1 MGDFIELNMSGD
13 KMTRARVAF
22 ALFCGLAVCCALMYV
37 TADASD
43 EAVLAEAPGS
53 HVHNIGGPS
62 SVASTDV
69 QKAGWIFTNTPDGRM
84 RLVDYLDNVEKKIE
98 AETTARKADVRA
110 VRAQMDR
117 NMAFN
122 QAARSKLKKALL
134 ARMARNERKTK
145 YDLHRA
151 MRFVQARFAHAAA
164 VQNARNKANIAASK
178 RIRARVAYEKKHA
191 ARQLHIAT
199 IAQQKALATVKS
211 AVNERIRQTDA
222 AVHKNAAQI
231 VSNAKA
237 ATKALNAA
245 VAMFDQKA
253 AKAQAGAAAGRSKLS
268 AQLAAQDKHT
278 RAWANQRLKVEMMK
292 TAAHFRRV
300 EDQMAKD
307 RAHADFALK
316 TATTRFSA
324 SLNAAKA
331 LNTKRFAKTVRK
343 INAARAEAKARVA
356 KAKGEFNLKLRLL
369 EATVK
374 NQKAKTLARIN
385 TLSGVVAKHKL
396 DQARVNANVNAEIKR
411 MIKIGQKRYDE
422 HLKKDKELKALVNS
436 NRAANAK
443 RLTAMSKSYMAQLDA
458 VENTMKKN
466 RAHASRRLAQ
476 ETAKLYAA
484 ISKSEKAQM
493 KVNGNLAKQTRRARM
508 DIAQGLRQAK
518 DDFSSRTAK
527 LHTVILDNDR
537 KFEKKLDKLTGIVR
551 ANAVKNQRGR
561 EAIAAIQKANKEQ
574 LSAAVQ
580 AAIRK
585 GEKRMQA
592 AENKLVALNKKT
604 KAALDLRIKTQISAL
619 RKRAEK
625 QIKAARKKSETMFSK
640 AEAQEAAAAKKSAAG
655 RLALSKRIAA
665 EKKMAKRLLDGA
677 VSTMERSLL
686 ALKTAT
692 RKKIK
697 KGRQH
702 VTDYANQIAKEAKDV
717 NILMKNQLA
726 KLNGKIGSMRSKH
739 LSAISS
745 ANKASAAGFKGVNA
759 EITRAMAK
767 AHKKSKAKFS
777 KLFKAM
783 AKQRKDLDKKLQAST
798 GRLNRAIAAQAALED
813 VRFRKTVK
821 NIKIARAEATRKV
834 KEARSY
840 FGTQIIAATAKI
852 NQQET
857 RLASEIAVVSGMQTR
872 NRQQQEQVNRRVNKE
887 MDAIRKTANYRYS
900 TSKRARGKLKQLMD
914 ENKKAAHEEV
924 QMLNKLFTNKLNK
937 VRAKA
942 NSDARAAGND
952 LKKKTKALY
961 GRLAQVQLHALALN
975 KQNSK
980 QILAYGKKSQA
991 AIKTARA
998 GFNTAINTLTNRVT
1012 AHNKHFEKG
1021 LETITGVIRTNK
1033 ANGKKDRALIRA
1045 QNKALNAEMN
1055 TKITKFIQ
1063 QGEAQAKAIADR
1075 ARSRLAKSKKA
1086 LLVEISVKVEE
1097 TADKLF
1103 KAIQGNHKQ
1112 LADNYLSLKAYSNV
1126 ASGKLLKYVAKGKGK
1141 NLSSIGDLLTQVA
1154 ALSQVKIKKAEGV
1167 GAGASSIPSVFS
1179 GKNIKVDSSLTKIDG
1194 LVNEYSSVTN
1204 AARLRWPLGLGKY
1217 LLGRLEASML
1227 KKGVLQVDKVNGKK
1241 GNFVFVNGKAI
1252 GLSTRLNDFE
1262 SLAVPMRKYEA
1273 ALASLTAHLAGK
1285 WKQVEGKHIKYVP
1298 PPKYDGK

>member
-1 MGDFIELNMSGD
+1 MG
-13 KMTRARVAF
+13 
-22 ALFCGLAVCCALMYV
+22 
-37 TADASD
+37 
-43 EAVLAEAPGS
+43 
-53 HVHNIGGPS
+53 
-62 SVASTDV
+62 
-69 QKAGWIFTNTPDGRM
+69 
-84 RLVDYLDNVEKKIE
+84 
-98 AETTARKADVRA
+98 
-110 VRAQMDR
+110 
-117 NMAFN
+117 
-122 QAARSKLKKALL
+122 
-134 ARMARNERKTK
+134 
-145 YDLHRA
+145 
-151 MRFVQARFAHAAA
+151 
-164 VQNARNKANIAASK
+164 
-178 RIRARVAYEKKHA
+178 
-191 ARQLHIAT
+191 
-199 IAQQKALATVKS
+199 
-211 AVNERIRQTDA
+211 
-222 AVHKNAAQI
+222 
-231 VSNAKA
+231 
-237 ATKALNAA
+237 
-245 VAMFDQKA
+245 
-253 AKAQAGAAAGRSKLS
+253 
-268 AQLAAQDKHT
+268 
-278 RAWANQRLKVEMMK
+278 
-292 TAAHFRRV
+292 
-300 EDQMAKD
+300 
-307 RAHADFALK
+307 
-316 TATTRFSA
+316 
-324 SLNAAKA
+324 
-331 LNTKRFAKTVRK
+331 
-343 INAARAEAKARVA
+343 
-356 KAKGEFNLKLRLL
+356 
-369 EATVK
+369 
-374 NQKAKTLARIN
+374 
-385 TLSGVVAKHKL
+385 
-396 DQARVNANVNAEIKR
+396 
-411 MIKIGQKRYDE
+411 
-422 HLKKDKELKALVNS
+422 
-436 NRAANAK
+436 
-443 RLTAMSKSYMAQLDA
+443 
-458 VENTMKKN
+458 
-466 RAHASRRLAQ
+466 
-476 ETAKLYAA
+476 
-484 ISKSEKAQM
+484 
-493 KVNGNLAKQTRRARM
+493 
-508 DIAQGLRQAK
+508 
-518 DDFSSRTAK
+518 
-527 LHTVILDNDR
+527 
-537 KFEKKLDKLTGIVR
+537 
-551 ANAVKNQRGR
+551 
-561 EAIAAIQKANKEQ
+561 
-574 LSAAVQ
+574 
-580 AAIRK
+580 
-585 GEKRMQA
+585 
-592 AENKLVALNKKT
+592 
-604 KAALDLRIKTQISAL
+604 
-619 RKRAEK
+619 
-625 QIKAARKKSETMFSK
+625 
-640 AEAQEAAAAKKSAAG
+640 
-655 RLALSKRIAA
+655 
-665 EKKMAKRLLDGA
+665 
-677 VSTMERSLL
+677 
-686 ALKTAT
+686 
-692 RKKIK
+692 
-697 KGRQH
+697 
-702 VTDYANQIAKEAKDV
+702 IAKEAKDV

-745 ANKASAAGFKGVNA
+745 ANKASAAGFKGVNN
-759 EITRAMAK
+759 EIARAMAK
-767 AHKKSKAKFS
+767 AHKRSKAKFS
-777 KLFKAM
+777 KLFRAM

-852 NQQET
+852 
-857 RLASEIAVVSGMQTR
+857 
-872 NRQQQEQVNRRVNKE
+872 
-887 MDAIRKTANYRYS
+887 
-900 TSKRARGKLKQLMD
+900 KQLMD

-924 QMLNKLFTNKLNK
+924 MQLNKLFTNKLNK

-1154 ALSQVKIKKAEGV
+1154 ALSAVKIKKAEGV

-1179 GKNIKVDSSLTKIDG
+1179 GKNIKVDSSLTKING

-1227 KKGVLQVDKVNGKK
+1227 AKGVLQVDKINGKK

-1252 GLSTRLNDFE
+1252 GLSTKLNDFE

-1285 WKQVEGKHIKYVP
+1285 WKQVAGGKIKYVP

>member
-1 MGDFIELNMSGD
+1 
-13 KMTRARVAF
+13 MTRARVAF
-22 ALFCGLAVCCALMYV
+22 ALFCGLAVCCALMYI
-37 TADASD
+37 TADAGD
-43 EAVLAEAPGS
+43 ETMMASVEKAPAGN

-191 ARQLHIAT
+191 ARQLHVAT
-199 IAQQKALATVKS
+199 MASQKALATVK
-211 AVNERIRQTDA
+211 AAMNERIRQTDA

-231 VSNAKA
+231 ASNAKA

-245 VAMFDQKA
+245 VAMFDKKA
-253 AKAQAGAAAGRSKLS
+253 AKAQAGAAAGRSKLQ

-316 TATTRFSA
+316 SATTRFSA

-369 EATVK
+369 QATVK

-385 TLSGVVAKHKL
+385 SLSGVVAKHKL

-484 ISKSEKAQM
+484 ISKSEKARM

-604 KAALDLRIKTQISAL
+604 KAALDLRIKTQITAL

-625 QIKAARKKSETMFSK
+625 QINGLRTQSKEARKLMKAQLMYAVKSMAKEAKKNLKAARKKSEAMFAK

-726 KLNGKIGSMRSKH
+726 RLSKNIGSMRSKH

-745 ANKASAAGFKGVNA
+745 ANKASAKGFKGVNA
-759 EITRAMAK
+759 EIARAMAK

-777 KLFKAM
+777 KLFRAM

-840 FGTQIIAATAKI
+840 FGTQIVAVTIKI

-857 RLASEIAVVSGMQTR
+857 RLASEIAVVSGMQTK
-872 NRQQQEQVNRRVNKE
+872 NRQQQEPVNRRVNKE
-887 MDAIRKTANYRYS
+887 MNAIRKTANYRYS

-980 QILAYGKKSQA
+980 QI
-991 AIKTARA
+991 
-998 GFNTAINTLTNRVT
+998 
-1012 AHNKHFEKG
+1012 EKG

-1086 LLVEISVKVEE
+1086 LLVEISVKVED

-1103 KAIQGNHKQ
+1103 KAIQGNHKK
-1112 LADNYLSLKAYSNV
+1112 LADNYLSLKAYATV

-1179 GKNIKVDSSLTKIDG
+1179 GKNIKVDSSLTKING

-1285 WKQVEGKHIKYVP
+1285 WKQVAGGKIKYVP

>member
-1 MGDFIELNMSGD
+1 MG
-13 KMTRARVAF
+13 
-22 ALFCGLAVCCALMYV
+22 
-37 TADASD
+37 
-43 EAVLAEAPGS
+43 
-53 HVHNIGGPS
+53 
-62 SVASTDV
+62 
-69 QKAGWIFTNTPDGRM
+69 
-84 RLVDYLDNVEKKIE
+84 
-98 AETTARKADVRA
+98 
-110 VRAQMDR
+110 
-117 NMAFN
+117 
-122 QAARSKLKKALL
+122 
-134 ARMARNERKTK
+134 
-145 YDLHRA
+145 
-151 MRFVQARFAHAAA
+151 
-164 VQNARNKANIAASK
+164 
-178 RIRARVAYEKKHA
+178 
-191 ARQLHIAT
+191 
-199 IAQQKALATVKS
+199 
-211 AVNERIRQTDA
+211 
-222 AVHKNAAQI
+222 
-231 VSNAKA
+231 
-237 ATKALNAA
+237 
-245 VAMFDQKA
+245 
-253 AKAQAGAAAGRSKLS
+253 
-268 AQLAAQDKHT
+268 
-278 RAWANQRLKVEMMK
+278 
-292 TAAHFRRV
+292 
-300 EDQMAKD
+300 
-307 RAHADFALK
+307 
-316 TATTRFSA
+316 
-324 SLNAAKA
+324 
-331 LNTKRFAKTVRK
+331 
-343 INAARAEAKARVA
+343 
-356 KAKGEFNLKLRLL
+356 
-369 EATVK
+369 
-374 NQKAKTLARIN
+374 
-385 TLSGVVAKHKL
+385 
-396 DQARVNANVNAEIKR
+396 
-411 MIKIGQKRYDE
+411 
-422 HLKKDKELKALVNS
+422 
-436 NRAANAK
+436 
-443 RLTAMSKSYMAQLDA
+443 
-458 VENTMKKN
+458 
-466 RAHASRRLAQ
+466 
-476 ETAKLYAA
+476 
-484 ISKSEKAQM
+484 
-493 KVNGNLAKQTRRARM
+493 
-508 DIAQGLRQAK
+508 
-518 DDFSSRTAK
+518 
-527 LHTVILDNDR
+527 
-537 KFEKKLDKLTGIVR
+537 
-551 ANAVKNQRGR
+551 
-561 EAIAAIQKANKEQ
+561 
-574 LSAAVQ
+574 
-580 AAIRK
+580 
-585 GEKRMQA
+585 
-592 AENKLVALNKKT
+592 
-604 KAALDLRIKTQISAL
+604 
-619 RKRAEK
+619 
-625 QIKAARKKSETMFSK
+625 
-640 AEAQEAAAAKKSAAG
+640 
-655 RLALSKRIAA
+655 
-665 EKKMAKRLLDGA
+665 
-677 VSTMERSLL
+677 
-686 ALKTAT
+686 
-692 RKKIK
+692 
-697 KGRQH
+697 
-702 VTDYANQIAKEAKDV
+702 IAKEAKDV

-745 ANKASAAGFKGVNA
+745 ANKASAAGFKGVNN
-759 EITRAMAK
+759 EIARAMAK
-767 AHKKSKAKFS
+767 AHKRSKAKFS
-777 KLFKAM
+777 KLFRAM

-857 RLASEIAVVSGMQTR
+857 RLASEIAVVSGMQTK

-887 MDAIRKTANYRYS
+887 MDAIRKTANYRYF

-924 QMLNKLFTNKLNK
+924 MQLNKLFTNKLNK

-961 GRLAQVQLHALALN
+961 GRLAQVQLHALTLN

-1103 KAIQGNHKQ
+1103 KA
-1112 LADNYLSLKAYSNV
+1112 YSNV

-1154 ALSQVKIKKAEGV
+1154 ALSAVKIKKAEGV

-1179 GKNIKVDSSLTKIDG
+1179 GKNIKVDSSLTKING

-1217 LLGRLEASML
+1217 LLGRLQTSML
-1227 KKGVLQVDKVNGKK
+1227 AKGVLQVDKLNNKK

-1252 GLSTRLNDFE
+1252 GLSTKLNDFE

-1285 WKQVEGKHIKYVP
+1285 WKQVAGGKIKYVP

>member
-1 MGDFIELNMSGD
+1 MG
-13 KMTRARVAF
+13 
-22 ALFCGLAVCCALMYV
+22 
-37 TADASD
+37 
-43 EAVLAEAPGS
+43 
-53 HVHNIGGPS
+53 
-62 SVASTDV
+62 
-69 QKAGWIFTNTPDGRM
+69 
-84 RLVDYLDNVEKKIE
+84 
-98 AETTARKADVRA
+98 
-110 VRAQMDR
+110 
-117 NMAFN
+117 
-122 QAARSKLKKALL
+122 
-134 ARMARNERKTK
+134 
-145 YDLHRA
+145 
-151 MRFVQARFAHAAA
+151 
-164 VQNARNKANIAASK
+164 
-178 RIRARVAYEKKHA
+178 
-191 ARQLHIAT
+191 
-199 IAQQKALATVKS
+199 
-211 AVNERIRQTDA
+211 
-222 AVHKNAAQI
+222 
-231 VSNAKA
+231 
-237 ATKALNAA
+237 
-245 VAMFDQKA
+245 
-253 AKAQAGAAAGRSKLS
+253 
-268 AQLAAQDKHT
+268 
-278 RAWANQRLKVEMMK
+278 
-292 TAAHFRRV
+292 
-300 EDQMAKD
+300 
-307 RAHADFALK
+307 
-316 TATTRFSA
+316 
-324 SLNAAKA
+324 
-331 LNTKRFAKTVRK
+331 
-343 INAARAEAKARVA
+343 
-356 KAKGEFNLKLRLL
+356 
-369 EATVK
+369 
-374 NQKAKTLARIN
+374 
-385 TLSGVVAKHKL
+385 
-396 DQARVNANVNAEIKR
+396 
-411 MIKIGQKRYDE
+411 
-422 HLKKDKELKALVNS
+422 
-436 NRAANAK
+436 
-443 RLTAMSKSYMAQLDA
+443 
-458 VENTMKKN
+458 
-466 RAHASRRLAQ
+466 
-476 ETAKLYAA
+476 
-484 ISKSEKAQM
+484 
-493 KVNGNLAKQTRRARM
+493 
-508 DIAQGLRQAK
+508 
-518 DDFSSRTAK
+518 
-527 LHTVILDNDR
+527 
-537 KFEKKLDKLTGIVR
+537 
-551 ANAVKNQRGR
+551 
-561 EAIAAIQKANKEQ
+561 
-574 LSAAVQ
+574 
-580 AAIRK
+580 
-585 GEKRMQA
+585 
-592 AENKLVALNKKT
+592 
-604 KAALDLRIKTQISAL
+604 AALDLRIKTQISAL

-625 QIKAARKKSETMFSK
+625 QINGLRTQSKAARKLMKQQLMYAVKSMAAEAKKNLKAARKKSEAMFSK
-640 AEAQEAAAAKKSAAG
+640 AEAQEAAAARKSAAG
-655 RLALSKRIAA
+655 RLALAKRIAA
-665 EKKMAKRLLDGA
+665 EKKMAKRLMGGA
-677 VSTMERSLL
+677 VGTMERSLL

-745 ANKASAAGFKGVNA
+745 ANKASAAGFKGVNN
-759 EITRAMAK
+759 EIARAMAK

-840 FGTQIIAATAKI
+840 FGAQI

-1063 QGEAQAKAIADR
+1063 QGEAKA
-1075 ARSRLAKSKKA
+1075 KKA

-1154 ALSQVKIKKAEGV
+1154 ALSAVKIKKAEGV
-1167 GAGASSIPSVFS
+1167 GAGASSI
-1179 GKNIKVDSSLTKIDG
+1179 
-1194 LVNEYSSVTN
+1194 
-1204 AARLRWPLGLGKY
+1204 
-1217 LLGRLEASML
+1217 
-1227 KKGVLQVDKVNGKK
+1227 
-1241 GNFVFVNGKAI
+1241 
-1252 GLSTRLNDFE
+1252 
-1262 SLAVPMRKYEA
+1262 
-1273 ALASLTAHLAGK
+1273 
-1285 WKQVEGKHIKYVP
+1285 
-1298 PPKYDGK
+1298 

>member
-1 MGDFIELNMSGD
+1 
-13 KMTRARVAF
+13 
-22 ALFCGLAVCCALMYV
+22 MYV

-84 RLVDYLDNVEKKIE
+84 RLTDYLDNVEKKIE

-164 VQNARNKANIAASK
+164 VQNARNNHNIAASK

-191 ARQLHIAT
+191 ARQLHVAT
-199 IAQQKALATVKS
+199 MASQKALATVK
-211 AVNERIRQTDA
+211 AAMNERIRQTDA

-231 VSNAKA
+231 ASNAKA
-237 ATKALNAA
+237 ATKALNSA
-245 VAMFDQKA
+245 VAMFDKKA
-253 AKAQAGAAAGRSKLS
+253 AKAQAGAAAGRSKLQ

-316 TATTRFSA
+316 SATTRFSA

-369 EATVK
+369 QATVK

-385 TLSGVVAKHKL
+385 SLSGVVAKHKL

-411 MIKIGQKRYDE
+411 MINIGQKRYDE
-422 HLKKDKELKALVNS
+422 HLKKDKELKSLVNS
-436 NRAANAK
+436 NRAANSK
-443 RLTAMSKSYMAQLDA
+443 RLTAMAKAYTAELDA
-458 VENTMKKN
+458 VQNTMKKN

-508 DIAQGLRQAK
+508 DVAQGLRQAK

-561 EAIAAIQKANKEQ
+561 EAIASIQKANKEQ

-585 GEKRMQA
+585 GEKRMQS

-625 QIKAARKKSETMFSK
+625 QINGLRTQSKAARKLMKQQLMYAVKSMAKEAKKNLKAARKKSEAMFAK
-640 AEAQEAAAAKKSAAG
+640 AEAQEAAAASKSAAG
-655 RLALSKRIAA
+655 RLALAKRIAA

-745 ANKASAAGFKGVNA
+745 ANKASAAGFKGVNN
-759 EITRAMAK
+759 EIARAMAK

-821 NIKIARAEATRKV
+821 NINKARAAATRNV
-834 KEARSY
+834 KAARSY
-840 FGTQIIAATAKI
+840 FGTQIIAATTKI

-857 RLASEIAVVSGMQTR
+857 RLASEIAVVSGMQTK

-900 TSKRARGKLKQLMD
+900 TSKRARGKLKRLMD

-961 GRLAQVQLHALALN
+961 GRLAQVQLHAVALN

-998 GFNTAINTLTNRVT
+998 GFNTAINTLTNKVT

-1021 LETITGVIRTNK
+1021 LEVITGVIRTNK

-1086 LLVEISVKVEE
+1086 LLVEISVKVED

-1103 KAIQGNHKQ
+1103 KAIQGNHKK
-1112 LADNYLSLKAYSNV
+1112 LADNYLSLKAYSTV

-1179 GKNIKVDSSLTKIDG
+1179 GKNIKVDSSLTKING

-1285 WKQVEGKHIKYVP
+1285 WKQVEGKKIKYVP

>member
-1 MGDFIELNMSGD
+1 MGFRLNS
-13 KMTRARVAF
+13 
-22 ALFCGLAVCCALMYV
+22 
-37 TADASD
+37 
-43 EAVLAEAPGS
+43 P
-53 HVHNIGGPS
+53 
-62 SVASTDV
+62 
-69 QKAGWIFTNTPDGRM
+69 
-84 RLVDYLDNVEKKIE
+84 
-98 AETTARKADVRA
+98 
-110 VRAQMDR
+110 
-117 NMAFN
+117 
-122 QAARSKLKKALL
+122 
-134 ARMARNERKTK
+134 
-145 YDLHRA
+145 
-151 MRFVQARFAHAAA
+151 
-164 VQNARNKANIAASK
+164 
-178 RIRARVAYEKKHA
+178 
-191 ARQLHIAT
+191 
-199 IAQQKALATVKS
+199 
-211 AVNERIRQTDA
+211 
-222 AVHKNAAQI
+222 
-231 VSNAKA
+231 
-237 ATKALNAA
+237 
-245 VAMFDQKA
+245 
-253 AKAQAGAAAGRSKLS
+253 
-268 AQLAAQDKHT
+268 
-278 RAWANQRLKVEMMK
+278 
-292 TAAHFRRV
+292 
-300 EDQMAKD
+300 
-307 RAHADFALK
+307 
-316 TATTRFSA
+316 
-324 SLNAAKA
+324 
-331 LNTKRFAKTVRK
+331 
-343 INAARAEAKARVA
+343 KARVA

-411 MIKIGQKRYDE
+411 MIKIGQERYDE

-443 RLTAMSKSYMAQLDA
+443 RLTAMAKAYTAELNA
-458 VENTMKKN
+458 VQNTMKKN

-508 DIAQGLRQAK
+508 DLAQSLRTAK
-518 DDFSSRTAK
+518 DDFSARTAK
-527 LHTVILDNDR
+527 LHTVILQNDR

-551 ANAVKNQRGR
+551 ANAVKNQQGR

-625 QIKAARKKSETMFSK
+625 QINGLRTQSKEARKLMKAQLMYAVKSMAKEAKKNLKAAR
-640 AEAQEAAAAKKSAAG
+640 KKSAAG

-767 AHKKSKAKFS
+767 AHKKSKDKFS

-857 RLASEIAVVSGMQTR
+857 RLASEIAVVSGMQTK

-924 QMLNKLFTNKLNK
+924 MQLNKLFTNKLNK

-1154 ALSQVKIKKAEGV
+1154 ALSAVKIKKAEGV

-1179 GKNIKVDSSLTKIDG
+1179 GKNIKVDSSLTKING

>member
-1 MGDFIELNMSGD
+1 MG
-13 KMTRARVAF
+13 
-22 ALFCGLAVCCALMYV
+22 
-37 TADASD
+37 
-43 EAVLAEAPGS
+43 
-53 HVHNIGGPS
+53 
-62 SVASTDV
+62 
-69 QKAGWIFTNTPDGRM
+69 
-84 RLVDYLDNVEKKIE
+84 
-98 AETTARKADVRA
+98 
-110 VRAQMDR
+110 
-117 NMAFN
+117 
-122 QAARSKLKKALL
+122 
-134 ARMARNERKTK
+134 
-145 YDLHRA
+145 
-151 MRFVQARFAHAAA
+151 
-164 VQNARNKANIAASK
+164 
-178 RIRARVAYEKKHA
+178 
-191 ARQLHIAT
+191 
-199 IAQQKALATVKS
+199 
-211 AVNERIRQTDA
+211 
-222 AVHKNAAQI
+222 
-231 VSNAKA
+231 
-237 ATKALNAA
+237 
-245 VAMFDQKA
+245 
-253 AKAQAGAAAGRSKLS
+253 
-268 AQLAAQDKHT
+268 
-278 RAWANQRLKVEMMK
+278 
-292 TAAHFRRV
+292 
-300 EDQMAKD
+300 
-307 RAHADFALK
+307 
-316 TATTRFSA
+316 
-324 SLNAAKA
+324 
-331 LNTKRFAKTVRK
+331 
-343 INAARAEAKARVA
+343 
-356 KAKGEFNLKLRLL
+356 
-369 EATVK
+369 
-374 NQKAKTLARIN
+374 
-385 TLSGVVAKHKL
+385 
-396 DQARVNANVNAEIKR
+396 
-411 MIKIGQKRYDE
+411 
-422 HLKKDKELKALVNS
+422 
-436 NRAANAK
+436 
-443 RLTAMSKSYMAQLDA
+443 
-458 VENTMKKN
+458 
-466 RAHASRRLAQ
+466 
-476 ETAKLYAA
+476 
-484 ISKSEKAQM
+484 
-493 KVNGNLAKQTRRARM
+493 
-508 DIAQGLRQAK
+508 
-518 DDFSSRTAK
+518 
-527 LHTVILDNDR
+527 
-537 KFEKKLDKLTGIVR
+537 
-551 ANAVKNQRGR
+551 
-561 EAIAAIQKANKEQ
+561 
-574 LSAAVQ
+574 
-580 AAIRK
+580 
-585 GEKRMQA
+585 
-592 AENKLVALNKKT
+592 
-604 KAALDLRIKTQISAL
+604 
-619 RKRAEK
+619 
-625 QIKAARKKSETMFSK
+625 
-640 AEAQEAAAAKKSAAG
+640 
-655 RLALSKRIAA
+655 IAA

-677 VSTMERSLL
+677 VGTMERSLL

-726 KLNGKIGSMRSKH
+726 RLSKNIGSMRSKH

-745 ANKASAAGFKGVNA
+745 ANKASAKGFKGVNN
-759 EITRAMAK
+759 EIARAMAK
-767 AHKKSKAKFS
+767 AHKRSKAKFS
-777 KLFKAM
+777 KLFRAM

-857 RLASEIAVVSGMQTR
+857 RLASEIAVVSGMQTK

-887 MDAIRKTANYRYS
+887 MNAIRKTANYRYS

-924 QMLNKLFTNKLNK
+924 MQLNKLFTNKLNK

-980 QILAYGKKSQA
+980 QILAYGKKSHA
-991 AIKTARA
+991 ALETARA

-1086 LLVEISVKVEE
+1086 
-1097 TADKLF
+1097 
-1103 KAIQGNHKQ
+1103 IQGNHKK
-1112 LADNYLSLKAYSNV
+1112 LADNYLSLKAYATV

-1179 GKNIKVDSSLTKIDG
+1179 GKNIKVDSSLTKING

-1227 KKGVLQVDKVNGKK
+1227 AKGVLQVDKLNNKK

-1252 GLSTRLNDFE
+1252 GLSTKLNDFE

-1285 WKQVEGKHIKYVP
+1285 WKQVAGGKIKYVP